1 MFTDLLSL
9 IFNSNLSKRKIE
21 FAFIVHPRNTYDIFR
36 KYKFLLIFPKFFINF
51 FLLFF
56 WPTYGGPIKIDQG
69 EKGVIWGAIIISP
82 LTGKQMLK
90 YRRLAANTVYMASK
104 LAKIYG
110 AKTIGLGAL
119 TSVVTNGG
127 SYVSDKLTGLH
138 FTSGNGLTAAI
149 TTGDILKIIKTQKI
163 TGPISIIGATGSIGK
178 GITKVLDESCT
189 NDLILIGKNEERTM
203 KLGHELTRSNIVC
216 TTDIEENNK
225 AEIVIVTTSANGAI
239 IDHHLLKNAKLIYD
253 ITQPKNTPEHI
264 MKGKAVSYVDGGLIQ
279 LPDNIRIGMDI
290 SLPKGIA
297 FSCLSE
303 TILIAISKNYHLKS
317 EKDLKIENIR
327 ELSKLAIEN
336 GFNSYLIHNDTK

>member
-9 IFNSNLSKRKIE
+9 IFNRNLSKRKME
-21 FAFIVHPRNTYDIFR
+21 FAFIVHPRNTYDILR
-36 KYKFLLIFPKFFINF
+36 KYKFLIIFPKPIINF
-51 FLLFF
+51 FLLVF
-56 WPTYGGPIKIDQG
+56 WPTYGGSIKIEHSDKTVQ
-69 EKGVIWGAIIISP
+69 WGGIFISP

-90 YRRLAANTVYMASK
+90 YRKLSANTVFLASK

-110 AKTIGLGAL
+110 AKIIGLGAL

-127 SYVSDKLTGLH
+127 KYVSDRLSGIH
-138 FTSGNGLTAAI
+138 FTSGNGLTAA
-149 TTGDILKIIKTQKI
+149 TTANDIVRIINEQKI

-178 GITKVLDESCT
+178 GITRFLDESCV

-203 KLGHELTRSNIVC
+203 KLGHELSRTNIIC
-216 TTDIEENNK
+216 TIDIEENNK

-239 IDHHLLKNAKLIYD
+239 IDHHLLKNAKIIYD

-264 MKGKAVSYVDGGLIQ
+264 MKGEDISYIDGGLIQ
-279 LPDNIRIGMDI
+279 LPDNVKIGMDI
-290 SLPKGIA
+290 SLPKGLA

-303 TILIAISKNYHLKS
+303 TILIAMSKKYYLRS
-317 EKDLKIENIR
+317 EKDLKLENIK

-336 GFNSYLIHNDTK
+336 NFNSHLIKNGNK